1 MSFPIS
7 RRRLLAT
14 TATATIG
21 APAILRAQTREILV
35 RGAAPDTTWM
45 KTRFI
50 PPFEQKYNA
59 KVLYEGAI
67 ATINLEKLR
76 SEKAKP
82 QTSVV
87 LLGESEMG
95 TAKKEGL
102 LLDLSS
108 FKVPNLAELRPNYV
122 RGSGWWC
129 YTRRQW
135 IGIAVN
141 VNENNLSEVS
151 WADLWDPKYKSAV
164 ALPSIQNADSP
175 AWLTMSA
182 VLETNKPISQGLYDT
197 DAAFRKLAS
206 LKPNLLNVY
215 TNLPQAF
222 NLLEQGEAKL
232 FVTFSSY
239 VATRRA
245 GGSPVK
251 IIVPKEG
258 AFELTQT
265 IGLVAN
271 GPAPELGALF
281 INELLEA
288 GFQQWLV
295 SADGSVPANK
305 HAATAPGAP
314 KDEQVHPIDWPYF
327 QANRPE
333 MLKRWDREMR
343 L

>member
-1 MSFPIS
+1 MPFQIS
-7 RRRLLAT
+7 RRSMLLG
-14 TATATIG
+14 TAAALA
-21 APAILRAQTREILV
+21 APSILRGQTREMLV
-35 RGAAPDTTWM
+35 RGAAPDTPWM
-45 KTRFI
+45 KNRFI
-50 PPFEQKYNA
+50 PAFEAKHGA

-76 SEKAKP
+76 SEKANP
-82 QTSVV
+82 QTSVI
-87 LLGESEMG
+87 LLGEPEM
-95 TAKKEGL
+95 ALARKEGL
-102 LLDLSS
+102 ILKLSD
-108 FKVPNLAELRPNYV
+108 FNVPNLAELRPNYL
-122 RGSGWWC
+122 RGEGWWC

-141 VNENNLSEVS
+141 TNDNPLSEVS

-175 AWLTMSA
+175 AWLIMSA
-182 VLETNKPISQGLYDT
+182 VLENGASIEKGLHET
-197 DAAFRKLAS
+197 DAAFKRLAS

-239 VATRRA
+239 VGTRRA

-251 IIVPKEG
+251 ILVPKEG

-265 IGLVAN
+265 VGVVAG
-271 GPAPELGALF
+271 GPQPELGAAF
-281 INELLEA
+281 VNELLDA
-288 GFQQWLV
+288 KFQEWLV
-295 SADGSVPANK
+295 SGDGSVPANRN
-305 HAATAPGAP
+305 AATAPGAP
-314 KDEQVHPIDWPYF
+314 TDAQVHPVDWTYF
-327 QANRPE
+327 QSIRPDL
-333 MLKRWDREMR
+333 MKRWDREMR